1 MGFIPVRKCA
11 SSQKTTG
18 INPVARQD
26 SVDFRRTP
34 FIMKAMERV
43 IALLTDFGTRD
54 HYVACMKGV
63 ILQINPKA
71 IIVDI
76 THEINPQDVYHG
88 AFELRQSLP
97 WFPPKT
103 VFVAVVDPRV
113 GTNRRIL
120 AAAYNDRYVLAPDN
134 GLLTLIHR
142 DANLQGI
149 RSVENRQY
157 YSAQVSRTFHGRDIF
172 APVAAHLSKG
182 VPFDQLGPLV
192 DRMEMLSLA
201 RPRLHPDGTIDGQ
214 VALIDHFGN
223 LITNISVTDLSAAHA
238 NRHQLHVSVGK
249 YDVGPVR
256 ASYADVPTTQPVALI
271 GSTQMLE
278 IAINGGNASRTLDVE
293 RGVPVS
299 LR

>member
-1 MGFIPVRKCA
+1 M
-11 SSQKTTG
+11 
-18 INPVARQD
+18 D
-26 SVDFRRTP
+26 
-34 FIMKAMERV
+34 RV
-43 IALLTDFGTRD
+43 IALLTDFGTCD

-76 THEINPQDVYHG
+76 THEINPQDIYHG
-88 AFELRQSLP
+88 AFVLRQSLP

-103 VFVAVVDPRV
+103 VFVAVVDPKV

-120 AAAYNDRYVLAPDN
+120 AASYNDRYVLAPDN
-134 GLLTLIHR
+134 GLLTLTHR
-142 DANLQGI
+142 DASLEGI

-182 VPFDQLGPLV
+182 VAFDQLGPVV
-192 DRMEMLSLA
+192 DRMEVLSLA
-201 RPRLHPDGTIDGQ
+201 KPQLHPDGSIDGQ
-214 VALIDHFGN
+214 VVLIDHFGN
-223 LITNISVTDLSAAHA
+223 LITNISVTDLSAAHT
-238 NRHQLHVSVGK
+238 NRHQLHVSVGEHA
-249 YDVGPVR
+249 VGPVR
-256 ASYADVPTTQPVALI
+256 ASYADVPPSQPVALI

-278 IAINGGNASRTLDVE
+278 IAVNGGNASKTLEVG
-293 RGVPVS
+293 RGVPVI